1 MAPMKALN
9 GYNNLQKPPVPA
21 SFSCLGDAATPKVES
36 ALSKLF
42 TVGCEDFG
50 PNGHLH
56 SVLKIMGA
64 TLIMCFNKMKSKYGT
79 HNPVVSKIL
88 QIFHMERELG
98 VTLLE
103 NWSTVICHAFVD
115 KNQDIAPINN
125 ATELVEIA
133 NQQTALLIK
142 QQEKLC
148 ILEEAYKQ
156 CTTHQAAAK
165 CQITKQQEQIQH
177 CNLK

>member
-1 MAPMKALN
+1 
-9 GYNNLQKPPVPA
+9 
-21 SFSCLGDAATPKVES
+21 
-36 ALSKLF
+36 
-42 TVGCEDFG
+42 
-50 PNGHLH
+50 
-56 SVLKIMGA
+56 
-64 TLIMCFNKMKSKYGT
+64 
-79 HNPVVSKIL
+79 
-88 QIFHMERELG
+88 MECELG

-103 NWSTVICHAFVD
+103 NWSTVIRHAFVD

-156 CTTHQAAAK
+156 HTTHQAVAK
-165 CQITKQQEQIQH
+165 CQITQQQEQIHALQSAVRFCDEH
-177 CNLK
+177 TAALHQQNELLMSALQKKLDKDNHASGILESPSK

>member
-1 MAPMKALN
+1 M
-9 GYNNLQKPPVPA
+9 
-21 SFSCLGDAATPKVES
+21 
-36 ALSKLF
+36 
-42 TVGCEDFG
+42 
-50 PNGHLH
+50 
-56 SVLKIMGA
+56 
-64 TLIMCFNKMKSKYGT
+64 
-79 HNPVVSKIL
+79 
-88 QIFHMERELG
+88 
-98 VTLLE
+98 TLLE

-156 CTTHQAAAK
+156 CTTPQAAAK
-165 CQITKQQEQIQH
+165 CQITKQKGQIHALQSEVRSRDEH
-177 CNLK
+177 TAALHQQNELLMSALQKILDEDNNASGILESPSK